1 MAYDATPTAA
11 RAVTAVRE
19 TTNPA
24 HPAEPG
30 ASGPETLRAA
40 WSVFWTTRAA
50 VLVVAVFAALSFG
63 PAMGGLA
70 ERNAAVFDEPEL
82 TRSLAEPLLS
92 PLARWDAAW
101 YLRIAES
108 GYGGSDVR
116 AAFFPLYP
124 LLVRAVAAPFGA
136 SPGALLVAAYVVSLA
151 AFFGAL
157 VLLHRLVSLEL
168 GRPLAQPAL
177 LLLAVFPAAV
187 FFGAPYSESLFL
199 LLAVGAF
206 YAARTGR
213 WAWAGAAAA
222 GAAATRSAGVLLLL
236 PLAMLWW
243 SARPRKARDAAWLL
257 LAPLGIAAYAAFLGL
272 AEGDAWR
279 FLDVQDAWSR
289 ELRVPLLGA
298 WDGLGAAIDGARQL
312 ISGQTEVVY
321 FEQAAG
327 DPYRIAAI
335 NLMLF
340 GSLVFALVASAGCLR
355 RLPKAY
361 GVWVAASLVL
371 PLTFPVKPQP
381 LMSLPRFLA
390 VLFPIFMWLALWS
403 EERRATARVAAV
415 SALGLGL
422 FTAQFASWHWMS

>member
-1 MAYDATPTAA
+1 MAFDATPTAA
-11 RAVTAVRE
+11 RAVTAVR
-19 TTNPA
+19 
-24 HPAEPG
+24 G
-30 ASGPETLRAA
+30 SMTLRAA

-70 ERNAAVFDEPEL
+70 ERNAEVFDDPEL

-136 SPGALLVAAYVVSLA
+136 SPEALLLAAYVVSLA
-151 AFFGAL
+151 AFLGAL

-168 GRPLAQPAL
+168 GRPIAQPAL

-222 GAAATRSAGVLLLL
+222 GAAATRSSGVLLLL

-243 SARPRKARDAAWLL
+243 SSGRGASAPRAGRRLRDAAWLL
-257 LAPLGIAAYAAFLGL
+257 LAPLGLATYAAFLGV
-272 AEGDAWR
+272 AEDDAWR

-289 ELRVPLLGA
+289 ELTVPLAGA

-312 ISGQTEVVY
+312 LSGQKEVVY
-321 FEQAAG
+321 FEKAAG

-340 GSLVFALVASAGCLR
+340 GSLVFALVACAGCLR

-361 GVWVAASLVL
+361 GAWVAASLVL

-403 EERRATARVAAV
+403 EERRATPRVAAV
-415 SALGLGL
+415 SAIGLGL
-422 FTAQFASWHWMS
+422 FTAQFASWHWIS

>member
-1 MAYDATPTAA
+1 M
-11 RAVTAVRE
+11 
-19 TTNPA
+19 
-24 HPAEPG
+24 
-30 ASGPETLRAA
+30 
-40 WSVFWTTRAA
+40 
-50 VLVVAVFAALSFG
+50 LVVAIFAALSFG
-63 PAMGGLA
+63 PAGGGLA
-70 ERNAAVFDEPEL
+70 ERNQDIFDEPEL
-82 TRSLAEPLLS
+82 TGAVAEPLLS

-101 YLRIAES
+101 YLRIADS
-108 GYGGSDVR
+108 GYAGSDVR

-136 SPGALLVAAYVVSLA
+136 SPTALLIAAYAVALA
-151 AFFGAL
+151 AFLGAL

-168 GRPLAQPAL
+168 GRPVAGPAL

-206 YAARTGR
+206 YAARTDR

-222 GAAATRSAGVLLLL
+222 GAAATRSAGVLLLI

-243 SARPRKARDAAWLL
+243 TSRPRRPRNAAWLL
-257 LAPLGIAAYAAFLGL
+257 LGPLGLAAYAAFLGL

-289 ELRVPLLGA
+289 ELTIPLAGA
-298 WDGLGAAIDGARQL
+298 WDGFTAAVDGARQL
-312 ISGQTEVVY
+312 LSGQREVVY
-321 FEQAAG
+321 FEKAAG

-340 GSLVFALVASAGCLR
+340 GSLLFAVVACLGCLR

-361 GVWVAASLVL
+361 GVWVAVSLVL

-422 FTAQFASWHWMS
+422 FTAQFASWHWVS

>member
-11 RAVTAVRE
+11 RAVTAVR
-19 TTNPA
+19 
-24 HPAEPG
+24 G
-30 ASGPETLRAA
+30 SETLRAA

-70 ERNAAVFDEPEL
+70 ERNAEVFDEPEL
-82 TRSLAEPLLS
+82 TRAVAEPLLS

-101 YLRIAES
+101 YLRIADS
-108 GYGGSDVR
+108 GYAGSDVR

-136 SPGALLVAAYVVSLA
+136 SPTALLIAAYAVALA
-151 AFFGAL
+151 AFFAAL

-168 GRPLAQPAL
+168 GRSLAGPTL

-213 WAWAGAAAA
+213 WAWAGVAVA
-222 GAAATRSAGVLLLL
+222 GAAATRSAGVLLLI

-243 SARPRKARDAAWLL
+243 EARPRRPGDAAWLVL
-257 LAPLGIAAYAAFLGL
+257 GPLGLAAYAAFLGL

-289 ELRVPLLGA
+289 ELTVPLAGA
-298 WDGLGAAIDGARQL
+298 WDGFTAAADGARQL
-312 ISGQTEVVY
+312 LSGQREIVY

-335 NLMLF
+335 NLVLF
-340 GSLVFALVASAGCLR
+340 GSLVFAVVACVGCLR

-361 GVWVAASLVL
+361 GAWVAVSLVL

-390 VLFPIFMWLALWS
+390 VLFPIFVWLALWS

-422 FTAQFASWHWMS
+422 FTAQFASWHWIS

>member
-11 RAVTAVRE
+11 RAVTAVR
-19 TTNPA
+19 
-24 HPAEPG
+24 G
-30 ASGPETLRAA
+30 SITLRAA

-70 ERNAAVFDEPEL
+70 ERNAGVFDEPEL

-151 AFFGAL
+151 AFLGAL

-222 GAAATRSAGVLLLL
+222 GGAATRSSGVLLLL

-243 SARPRKARDAAWLL
+243 SSGSGASAPRSGRRLRDAAWLL
-257 LAPLGIAAYAAFLGL
+257 LAPLGLAAYAVFLGL

-289 ELRVPLLGA
+289 ELTVPLVGA

-312 ISGQTEVVY
+312 LSGQKEVVY
-321 FEQAAG
+321 FEKAAG

-340 GSLVFALVASAGCLR
+340 GSLVFALVACAGCLR

-361 GVWVAASLVL
+361 GAWVAASLVL
-371 PLTFPVKPQP
+371 PLTFPVEPQP

-415 SALGLGL
+415 SAIGLGL
-422 FTAQFASWHWMS
+422 FTAQFASWHWIS

>member
-1 MAYDATPTAA
+1 MAYDATPAAA
-11 RAVTAVRE
+11 RVLTAVRGSE
-19 TTNPA
+19 A
-24 HPAEPG
+24 
-30 ASGPETLRAA
+30 LRAA

-63 PAMGGLA
+63 PSMGGLA
-70 ERNAAVFDEPEL
+70 ERNAEKFDEPEL

-124 LLVRAVAAPFGA
+124 LLVRAVASPFGA
-136 SPGALLVAAYVVSLA
+136 SPEALLVAAYAVALA
-151 AFFGAL
+151 AFLGAL

-168 GRPLAQPAL
+168 GRPLAQPTL

-213 WAWAGAAAA
+213 WAWAGAAVA

-236 PLAMLWW
+236 PLTMLWW
-243 SARPRKARDAAWLL
+243 SARPRKLGNAAWLL
-257 LAPLGIAAYAAFLGL
+257 LGPLGVGAYAAFLGL
-272 AEGDAWR
+272 SEADAWR

-289 ELRVPLLGA
+289 ELTVPLAGA
-298 WDGLGAAIDGARQL
+298 WDGLGAAVDGARQL
-312 ISGQTEVVY
+312 LSGQREVVY
-321 FEQAAG
+321 FEHAAG

-340 GSLVFALVASAGCLR
+340 GSLVFALVACAGCLR

-381 LMSLPRFLA
+381 LMSLPRFLV

-422 FTAQFASWHWMS
+422 FTAQFASWHWVS

>member
-1 MAYDATPTAA
+1 MAYEATPTAA
-11 RAVTAVRE
+11 RAVSAVRSE
-19 TTNPA
+19 A
-24 HPAEPG
+24 
-30 ASGPETLRAA
+30 LRAA
-40 WSVFWTTRAA
+40 WSVFWPTRVA

-63 PAMGGLA
+63 PAAGGLA
-70 ERNAAVFDEPEL
+70 ERNAAKFDEPAL
-82 TRSLAEPLLS
+82 TQALAEPLLS
-92 PLARWDAAW
+92 PLARWDAVW

-108 GYGGSDVR
+108 GYAGSDAR

-124 LLVRAVAAPFGA
+124 LLVRGLATPFGA
-136 SPGALLVAAYVVSLA
+136 SPAALLVAAYAVALA
-151 AFFGAL
+151 AFLGAL
-157 VLLHRLVSLEL
+157 ALLYRLVSLEL
-168 GRPLAQPAL
+168 GRPLARPVL
-177 LLLAVFPAAV
+177 LLLSVFPAAMV
-187 FFGAPYSESLFL
+187 FGAPYSESLFL

-206 YAARTGR
+206 YAARTDR

-222 GAAATRSAGVLLLL
+222 GAAATRSAGILLLL

-243 SARPRKARDAAWLL
+243 GSRRPGAGAWLL
-257 LAPLGIAAYAAFLGL
+257 VAPIGLAGYALFLGV

-289 ELRVPLLGA
+289 ELAVPLAGA
-298 WDGLGAAIDGARQL
+298 WDGFTAAVDGARQL
-312 ISGQTEVVY
+312 ASGQREVVY

-340 GSLVFALVASAGCLR
+340 GTLVFAVAACVGAFR

-361 GVWVAASLVL
+361 GAWVAASLAL
-371 PLTFPVKPQP
+371 PLSFPVTPQP

-390 VLFPIFMWLALWS
+390 VLFPIFMWLAVWS
-403 EERRATARVAAV
+403 EERRATGRVAAV

-422 FTAQFASWHWMS
+422 FTAQFASWHWIS

>member
-1 MAYDATPTAA
+1 MAFDATPTAA
-11 RAVTAVRE
+11 RAVTAVR
-19 TTNPA
+19 
-24 HPAEPG
+24 G
-30 ASGPETLRAA
+30 SMTLRAA

-70 ERNAAVFDEPEL
+70 ERNAEVFDDPEL

-124 LLVRAVAAPFGA
+124 LLVRAVATPFGA
-136 SPGALLVAAYVVSLA
+136 SPEALLLAAYVVSLA
-151 AFFGAL
+151 AFLGAL

-168 GRPLAQPAL
+168 GRPIAQPAL

-222 GAAATRSAGVLLLL
+222 GAAATRSSGVLLLL

-243 SARPRKARDAAWLL
+243 SSGRGASAPRAGRRLRDAAWLL
-257 LAPLGIAAYAAFLGL
+257 LAPLGLAAYAAFLGL
-272 AEGDAWR
+272 AEDDAWR

-289 ELRVPLLGA
+289 ELTVPLAGA

-312 ISGQTEVVY
+312 LSGQKEVVY
-321 FEQAAG
+321 FEKAAG

-340 GSLVFALVASAGCLR
+340 GSLVFALVACVGCLR

-361 GVWVAASLVL
+361 GAWVAASLVL
-371 PLTFPVKPQP
+371 PLTFPVEPQP

-403 EERRATARVAAV
+403 EERRATPRVAAV
-415 SALGLGL
+415 SAIGLGL
-422 FTAQFASWHWMS
+422 FTAQFASWHWIS

>member
-1 MAYDATPTAA
+1 MAFDATPTAA
-11 RAVTAVRE
+11 RAVTAVRGS
-19 TTNPA
+19 T
-24 HPAEPG
+24 
-30 ASGPETLRAA
+30 TLRAA

-63 PAMGGLA
+63 PATGGLA
-70 ERNAAVFDEPEL
+70 ERNAEVFDEPGL

-116 AAFFPLYP
+116 AAFLPLYP

-136 SPGALLVAAYVVSLA
+136 SPGALLVAAYAVSLA
-151 AFFGAL
+151 AFLGAL

-187 FFGAPYSESLFL
+187 FFGAPYAESLFL

-243 SARPRKARDAAWLL
+243 TTLPRKPGNAAWLL
-257 LAPLGIAAYAAFLGL
+257 LAPLGLAAYAAFLGL

-289 ELRVPLLGA
+289 ELTVPLAGA
-298 WDGLGAAIDGARQL
+298 WDGLGAAADGARQL
-312 ISGQTEVVY
+312 LSGQTEVVY
-321 FEQAAG
+321 FDEAAG

-340 GSLVFALVASAGCLR
+340 GSLVFALLACVGCLR

-422 FTAQFASWHWMS
+422 FTAQFASWHWIS

>member
-1 MAYDATPTAA
+1 MAFDATPTAA
-11 RAVTAVRE
+11 RAVTAVRGSD
-19 TTNPA
+19 A
-24 HPAEPG
+24 
-30 ASGPETLRAA
+30 LRAA
-40 WSVFWTTRAA
+40 WSVFWPTRAA

-63 PAMGGLA
+63 PATGGLA

-82 TRSLAEPLLS
+82 TRALAEPLLS
-92 PLARWDAAW
+92 PLARWDAVW

-124 LLVRAVAAPFGA
+124 LLVRAVATPFGA
-136 SPGALLVAAYVVSLA
+136 SQGALLVAAYLVSLA
-151 AFFGAL
+151 AFLGAL
-157 VLLHRLVSLEL
+157 VLLHRLVTLEL

-206 YAARTGR
+206 YAARTGS

-243 SARPRKARDAAWLL
+243 SARPRRLRDAAWLL
-257 LAPLGIAAYAAFLGL
+257 LGPLGLAAYAAFLGL

-289 ELRVPLLGA
+289 ELTVPLLGA

-312 ISGQTEVVY
+312 LSGQAEVVY
-321 FEQAAG
+321 FEEAAG

-340 GSLVFALVASAGCLR
+340 GALVFALVACAGCLR

-361 GVWVAASLVL
+361 GAWVAASLVL
-371 PLTFPVKPQP
+371 PLTFPVTPQP
-381 LMSLPRFLA
+381 LMSLPRFIA

-422 FTAQFASWHWMS
+422 FTAQIASWHWIS

>member
-1 MAYDATPTAA
+1 
-11 RAVTAVRE
+11 
-19 TTNPA
+19 
-24 HPAEPG
+24 
-30 ASGPETLRAA
+30 
-40 WSVFWTTRAA
+40 VFWSTRLA
-50 VLVVAVFAALSFG
+50 VLLVAVFAALSFG
-63 PAMGGLA
+63 PAAGGLA
-70 ERNAAVFDEPEL
+70 ERNAAMFDEPAL

-92 PLARWDAAW
+92 PLARWDAVW

-108 GYGGSDVR
+108 GYAGSDVR

-124 LLVRAVAAPFGA
+124 LLVRGAATPFGA
-136 SPGALLVAAYVVSLA
+136 SPGALLVASYAIALA
-151 AFFGAL
+151 AFLGAL
-157 VLLHRLVSLEL
+157 VLLYRLVSLEL
-168 GRPLAQPAL
+168 GRPLARPAL

-187 FFGAPYSESLFL
+187 YFGAPYSESLFL

-222 GAAATRSAGVLLLL
+222 GAAATRSSGVLLLL

-243 SARPRKARDAAWLL
+243 GTRERRLRDAAWLL
-257 LAPLGIAAYAAFLGL
+257 LAPLGLAAYAAYLGI
-272 AEGDAWR
+272 AEGDALR

-289 ELRVPLLGA
+289 ELAIPLAGA
-298 WDGLGAAIDGARQL
+298 WDGFTAAVDGARQL
-312 ISGQTEVVY
+312 LSGQREVVY
-321 FEQAAG
+321 FEEAAG

-340 GSLVFALVASAGCLR
+340 GALVFAVLACVGCLR

-361 GVWVAASLVL
+361 GVWVATSLVL
-371 PLTFPVKPQP
+371 PLTFPVGPQP

-422 FTAQFASWHWMS
+422 FTTQFATWHWIS

>member
-11 RAVTAVRE
+11 PAVAAVRRS
-19 TTNPA
+19 TA
-24 HPAEPG
+24 
-30 ASGPETLRAA
+30 LRAA
-40 WSVFWTTRAA
+40 WRVFWTTRAA
-50 VLVVAVFAALSFG
+50 VLVVAIFAALSFG
-63 PAMGGLA
+63 PAAGGLA
-70 ERNAAVFDEPEL
+70 ERNQDVFDEPEL
-82 TRSLAEPLLS
+82 TRAVAEPLLS

-101 YLRIAES
+101 YLRIADS
-108 GYGGSDVR
+108 GYAGSDVR

-136 SPGALLVAAYVVSLA
+136 SPTALLIAAYAVALA
-151 AFFGAL
+151 AFLAAL

-168 GRPLAQPAL
+168 GRPLAGPAL

-206 YAARTGR
+206 YAARTDH
-213 WAWAGAAAA
+213 WAWTGAAAA
-222 GAAATRSAGVLLLL
+222 GAAATRSAGVLLLI
-236 PLAMLWW
+236 PLAILWW
-243 SARPRKARDAAWLL
+243 TSRPRRRSDAAWLL
-257 LAPLGIAAYAAFLGL
+257 LGSLGVAAYAAFLGL
-272 AEGDAWR
+272 AEGDALR

-289 ELRVPLLGA
+289 ELTIPLAGA
-298 WDGLGAAIDGARQL
+298 WDGFSAALDGARQL
-312 ISGQTEVVY
+312 LSGQREVVY

-340 GSLVFALVASAGCLR
+340 GSLVFAVVACLGCLR
-355 RLPKAY
+355 RLPMAY
-361 GVWVAASLVL
+361 GAWVAVSLVV

-422 FTAQFASWHWMS
+422 FTAQFASWHWIS

>member
-1 MAYDATPTAA
+1 MAYEATPTTA
-11 RAVTAVRE
+11 RAFAAVRDSD
-19 TTNPA
+19 A
-24 HPAEPG
+24 
-30 ASGPETLRAA
+30 LRAA
-40 WSVFWTTRAA
+40 WSVFWSTRAA
-50 VLVVAVFAALSFG
+50 VLLVAIFAALSFG
-63 PAMGGLA
+63 PAAGGLA
-70 ERNAAVFDEPEL
+70 ERNAATFDEPAL
-82 TRSLAEPLLS
+82 THAVADPLLS

-101 YLRIAES
+101 YLRIADS
-108 GYGGSDVR
+108 GYAGSDVR

-124 LLVRAVAAPFGA
+124 LLVRGLATPFGA
-136 SPGALLVAAYVVSLA
+136 SPGALLVAAYAIALA
-151 AFFGAL
+151 AFLGAL
-157 VLLHRLVSLEL
+157 VLLYRLVSLEL
-168 GRPLAQPAL
+168 GRPLARPVL

-199 LLAVGAF
+199 LLAVAAF
-206 YAARTGR
+206 YSARTDR

-243 SARPRKARDAAWLL
+243 SSRERRVRDAAWLL
-257 LAPLGIAAYAAFLGL
+257 LAPLGLAAYACFLGL

-289 ELRVPLLGA
+289 ELAVPLAGA
-298 WDGLGAAIDGARQL
+298 WEGFTAALDGARQL
-312 ISGQTEVVY
+312 VSGQREVVY
-321 FEQAAG
+321 FEEAAG
-327 DPYRIAAI
+327 DPYRIAGI

-340 GSLVFALVASAGCLR
+340 GSLVFAVVACIGCLR
-355 RLPKAY
+355 RLPRAY
-361 GVWVAASLVL
+361 GTWVAVSLVL
-371 PLTFPVKPQP
+371 ALTFPVKPQP

-422 FTAQFASWHWMS
+422 FTAQFASWHWIS

>member
-1 MAYDATPTAA
+1 MAYDATPAA
-11 RAVTAVRE
+11 TRVLTAVR
-19 TTNPA
+19 
-24 HPAEPG
+24 G
-30 ASGPETLRAA
+30 SETLRAA

-63 PAMGGLA
+63 PAGGGLA
-70 ERNAAVFDEPEL
+70 ERNAEKFDEPEL

-136 SPGALLVAAYVVSLA
+136 SPGALLVAAYAVSLA
-151 AFFGAL
+151 AFLGAL

-177 LLLAVFPAAV
+177 LLLALFPAAV
-187 FFGAPYSESLFL
+187 FFGAPYAESLFL

-236 PLAMLWW
+236 PLALIWW
-243 SARPRKARDAAWLL
+243 SSRPRKARDAAWL
-257 LAPLGIAAYAAFLGL
+257 
-272 AEGDAWR
+272 
-279 FLDVQDAWSR
+279 
-289 ELRVPLLGA
+289 
-298 WDGLGAAIDGARQL
+298 
-312 ISGQTEVVY
+312 
-321 FEQAAG
+321 
-327 DPYRIAAI
+327 
-335 NLMLF
+335 
-340 GSLVFALVASAGCLR
+340 VFALAACVGCFR

-361 GVWVAASLVL
+361 GAWVAASLVL

-390 VLFPIFMWLALWS
+390 VLFPIFMWLAVWS
-403 EERRATARVAAV
+403 EERRATTRVAAV

-422 FTAQFASWHWMS
+422 FTAQFASWHWIS